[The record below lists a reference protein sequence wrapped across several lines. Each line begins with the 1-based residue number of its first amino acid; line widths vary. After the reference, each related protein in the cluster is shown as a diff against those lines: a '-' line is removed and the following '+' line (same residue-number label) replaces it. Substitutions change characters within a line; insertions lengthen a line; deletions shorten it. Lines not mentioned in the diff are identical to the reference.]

1 MKRIFLLNFILF
13 SLFSCSTDNDLVDFY
28 GEPLPIESVIIPQTF
43 QFGEVFQI
51 EVSYF
56 RPTDCHVFNN
66 FIVNS
71 DNENESTVILLNT
84 VYSNPDCETFEAN
97 SNLVQATFN
106 YQVNT
111 SNTHVFKFWQGKND
125 NGSDLYLIVEVPV
138 EQ

>member
-13 SLFSCSTDNDLVDFY
+13 SLFSCSTDNDLVAFY
-28 GEPLPIESVIIPQTF
+28 GEPLPIESVIVPQTF

-56 RPTDCHVFNN
+56 RPTGCHVFNN

-71 DNENESTVILLNT
+71 ENENESTVILLNT

-111 SNTHVFKFWQGKND
+111 NNTHVFKFWQGKND

-138 EQ
+138 E

>member
-28 GEPLPIESVIIPQTF
+28 GEPLPIESVIVPQTF

-66 FIVNS
+66 FIINS

-138 EQ
+138 E